1 MLFNQ
6 RRAAA
11 LASSVMLGS
20 AMAATTIS
28 ASEITIAVAEQ
39 PESLD
44 SSHAY
49 IASHSTILRNMYEA
63 LTARDPETGDLL
75 PGLATD
81 WEQIDEHTWHFN
93 IREGVEFHDGSALN
107 ADVAAFGLDWTW
119 NADRRGS
126 LSIRGFMGPEME
138 FNAIDDYVLE
148 ISLAEPD
155 PLLPTR
161 LYASTIP
168 SKKQIENSVDD
179 WLNSPVGT
187 GPYRFVE
194 WDRGNHVI
202 VERNDNW
209 WGFNSDEAQGYPE
222 YEQATFLIR
231 TENASRIAGLRAG
244 EVDFAE
250 RLTPDVC
257 LAELGSRCLEAPAS
271 SIIFIKLD
279 NVHPVLGD
287 DRVRMAISHAIDREA
302 IGEVILGGA
311 QPASQL
317 VSEGVTGYVE
327 DLEPHE
333 FNMDRAREL
342 LEEARNDGV
351 PVDSMPLRLI
361 ARQDSFP
368 ANDQVLE
375 VVLESLNQ
383 LGMNNVSAS
392 ILEPSS
398 FNPTWLTNYHDIDED
413 RGVMA
418 LHRHPDE
425 WFDLAPTAS
434 NYFVCDG
441 HPSSYCNPE
450 ADELFRKGAASIG
463 EEREHYFQELSR
475 VVYED
480 NPYIM
485 MVNQPLFHGVNHE
498 NLDWSPRI
506 DMSIQLKD
514 MAPVN

>member
-1 MLFNQ
+1 
-6 RRAAA
+6 
-11 LASSVMLGS
+11 
-20 AMAATTIS
+20 
-28 ASEITIAVAEQ
+28 
-39 PESLD
+39 
-44 SSHAY
+44 
-49 IASHSTILRNMYEA
+49 MYEA
-63 LTARDPETGDLL
+63 LTARDPGTGDLL

-81 WEQIDEHTWHFN
+81 WEQIDDHTWHFH
-93 IREGVEFHDGSALN
+93 IREGVQFHDGSALN
-107 ADVAAFGLDWTW
+107 AEVAAFGLDWTW

-126 LSIRGFMGPEME
+126 LSIRGFMGPSME
-138 FNAIDDYVLE
+138 FRAVDEYVLE
-148 ISLAEPD
+148 ITLAEPD

-168 SKKQIENSVDD
+168 SKKQIENSVDE
-179 WLNSPVGT
+179 WLTSPVGT

-202 VERNDNW
+202 VERNEDW
-209 WGFNSDEAQGYPE
+209 WGFGNNDAQGYPE
-222 YEQATFLIR
+222 YERATFLIR
-231 TENASRIAGLRAG
+231 TENASRISGLRAG

-257 LAELGSRCLEAPAS
+257 LAELDDRCLEAPAS

-287 DRVRMAISHAIDREA
+287 DRVRMAISHAMDREA

-317 VSEGVTGYVE
+317 VSEGVTGFVE

-342 LEEARNDGV
+342 LDEARADGV

-375 VVLESLNQ
+375 IVLESLNQ
-383 LGMNNVSAS
+383 LGITNVNAS

-398 FNPTWLTNYHDIDED
+398 FNPTWLTNYHEIEED

-441 HPSSYCNPE
+441 APSSYCNPE
-450 ADELFRKGAASIG
+450 ADELYRKGAAATG
-463 EEREHYFQELSR
+463 EEREQYFQELSR
-475 VVYED
+475 IVYED

-498 NLDWSPRI
+498 SLEWSPRI

-514 MAPVN
+514 MAPATDN